1 MAAGSPFSHT
11 SVSWDV
17 SLGCL
22 KPFEAVLASSPPIGF
37 AAVQAVK
44 EGDVRF
50 ISVLS
55 PCRKC
60 EPCRK
65 ARASEWRSRIKHEIA
80 ASPRSWMATFTI
92 NPHYRFMFSL
102 KTGSRDFM
110 DSHKSISAEL
120 TKYFKRLRK
129 SGLKFRYVL
138 VTEAHKD
145 GYPHYH
151 ALIHEGFSQIPKS
164 RLQAE
169 WPYGFTQF
177 KLVKD
182 AKAAHYITKYL
193 VKDARTRIRASGK
206 YGQSALQLFGLLDG
220 IPTEFQH
227 PHALRHSF
235 TKKNV
240 YKDYKPNTTKKRE
253 CWVSN

>member
-1 MAAGSPFSHT
+1 
-11 SVSWDV
+11 
-17 SLGCL
+17 
-22 KPFEAVLASSPPIGF
+22 
-37 AAVQAVK
+37 
-44 EGDVRF
+44 
-50 ISVLS
+50 
-55 PCRKC
+55 
-60 EPCRK
+60 
-65 ARASEWRSRIKHEIA
+65 
-80 ASPRSWMATFTI
+80 
-92 NPHYRFMFSL
+92 
-102 KTGSRDFM
+102 M

-182 AKAAHYITKYL
+182 AKAAYYITKYL

-220 IPTEFQH
+220 IPSEFQH
-227 PHALRHSF
+227 PHVLRHSF
-235 TKKNV
+235 QQ
-240 YKDYKPNTTKKRE
+240 KKRVHRLQTQHDQKGE
-253 CWVSN
+253 VLGE